1 MKARS
6 RGRKL
11 WLACSMEKSVP
22 WEEDRQR
29 AGGQREGGKQQQDD
43 ECLAVFAERAGVG
56 VAMGVGER
64 GVVEWWIG
72 GIGGLVR
79 AFTSLAPPHKGKDDA
94 RTGQAQARWLLP
106 TTARLQRTTTTTTTT
121 TTLHSL

>member
-29 AGGQREGGKQQQDD
+29 AGGQMEGSKQQQDG
-43 ECLAVFAERAGVG
+43 ECLAVFAGRASVG

-72 GIGGLVR
+72 GLVR
-79 AFTSLAPPHKGKDDA
+79 AFTSLAPPQRR
-94 RTGQAQARWLLP
+94 RTGQAQAR
-106 TTARLQRTTTTTTTT
+106 
-121 TTLHSL
+121 